1 VGRRRRRRRT
11 MGRRKRRRRMRTGSL
26 RRVVRRGSKGVQSD
40 VICRLT
46 SPASRSYGM
55 TAAERPNGSG

>member
-1 VGRRRRRRRT
+1 